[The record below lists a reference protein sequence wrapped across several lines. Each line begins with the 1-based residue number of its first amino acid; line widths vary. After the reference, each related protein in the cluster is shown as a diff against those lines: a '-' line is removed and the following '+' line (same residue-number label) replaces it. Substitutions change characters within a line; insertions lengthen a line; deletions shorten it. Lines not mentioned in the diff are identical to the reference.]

1 MRSAR
6 LLLVLVIIVVL
17 AFAAMPTFAAPGGTI
32 LGYSLN
38 AAGCYV
44 DIAFQVQDAGFY
56 AINIWDDGNFRA
68 GAGGNFGTGATG
80 TVRITIGGLILQGA
94 AGIGVYLEEA
104 AGPGATTT
112 YDSDGNAQLWDDPT
126 ATACVNAGFTFGATL
141 VTAPAEACLSSIP
154 SGSVQGRMLET
165 VAAVY
170 EPSSGAETNV
180 VIPGGTAWW
189 IIGADDGYY
198 KLFIACPGNPVWVPA
213 SSMGPNYD
221 PPWNGAAL
229 PDPDPA

>member
-6 LLLVLVIIVVL
+6 LLVVLVVIVVL
-17 AFAAMPTFAAPGGTI
+17 AVAAMPAFAIVDGDI

-44 DIAFQVQDAGFY
+44 DITFQVQDAAFY
-56 AINIWDDGNFRA
+56 AINIWDDGNFRT
-68 GAGGNFGTGATG
+68 GAGGNFGTGAIG
-80 TVRITIGGLILQGA
+80 TVRITIGGVILQGA
-94 AGIGVYLEEA
+94 AGIGVYLEDA
-104 AGPGATTT
+104 VGPAATTT
-112 YDSDGNAQLWDDPT
+112 HDSDGSAQLWDDTT
-126 ATACVNAGFTFGATL
+126 ATNCVNAGFTFTATNI
-141 VTAPAEACLSSIP
+141 TPNETCLSSIP

-170 EPSSGAETNV
+170 EPNSGAETNV